1 MPQDLIIKNGRLV
14 DGSGAPWV
22 WADIAVQGERIAK
35 VRGSISD
42 KAENVID
49 AEGLCVSPGWIDV
62 HMHADHTV
70 LGNPLCESYIHQGV
84 TTATMG
90 NCGLSMYP
98 LMDAH
103 RDDLIMYLKPFT
115 SGLDLDWGWE
125 TLRDFINRVMDGG
138 VAMNLVPLVGHG
150 SIRINV
156 MGFSDEKPTASEMS
170 SMKSLLEDS
179 LRMGAF
185 GMSSGLGY
193 PPGVYTEDKEL
204 VELCK
209 LVKEYDGLYTTHM
222 RGNLENLRD
231 TIKLGEDAGVAVQ
244 VSHIGSSCASHKPL
258 SGRHEETTL
267 RWIDEARRRGVDIT
281 ADIYPYIAGSSL
293 LSQLIPDWA
302 HEGGVS
308 KMLERIND
316 PDTRLRIEKEYRAQG
331 PDTKGRDFTKV
342 LMTYAK
348 SEKNKKYEGMTIAEI
363 AEQRGVPEVDALCD
377 ILLEEKG
384 EAMNVSFWGV
394 EEDVTMLVRHHAVMP
409 CSDGWLHA
417 PYGQLGSGK
426 PHPRCYGAF
435 PRYIRK
441 YVNEQGVFP
450 LEEAVRRMTS
460 MPAHRLGLN
469 DRGLIREGFMA
480 DLTVFDP
487 ETVKDNATYSDPHRY
502 PDGIKYVVV
511 NGEVTIRDGE
521 HTGALNG
528 SVLRRR
534 VRS

>member
-1 MPQDLIIKNGRLV
+1 LPQDLIIKNGRLV

-185 GMSSGLGY
+185 GMSSGLG
-193 PPGVYTEDKEL
+193 
-204 VELCK
+204 
-209 LVKEYDGLYTTHM
+209 
-222 RGNLENLRD
+222 
-231 TIKLGEDAGVAVQ
+231 
-244 VSHIGSSCASHKPL
+244 
-258 SGRHEETTL
+258 
-267 RWIDEARRRGVDIT
+267 
-281 ADIYPYIAGSSL
+281 
-293 LSQLIPDWA
+293 
-302 HEGGVS
+302 
-308 KMLERIND
+308 
-316 PDTRLRIEKEYRAQG
+316 
-331 PDTKGRDFTKV
+331 
-342 LMTYAK
+342 
-348 SEKNKKYEGMTIAEI
+348 
-363 AEQRGVPEVDALCD
+363 
-377 ILLEEKG
+377 
-384 EAMNVSFWGV
+384 
-394 EEDVTMLVRHHAVMP
+394 
-409 CSDGWLHA
+409 
-417 PYGQLGSGK
+417 
-426 PHPRCYGAF
+426 
-435 PRYIRK
+435 
-441 YVNEQGVFP
+441 
-450 LEEAVRRMTS
+450 
-460 MPAHRLGLN
+460 
-469 DRGLIREGFMA
+469 
-480 DLTVFDP
+480 
-487 ETVKDNATYSDPHRY
+487 
-502 PDGIKYVVV
+502 
-511 NGEVTIRDGE
+511 
-521 HTGALNG
+521 
-528 SVLRRR
+528 
-534 VRS
+534 

>member
-1 MPQDLIIKNGRLV
+1 LPYNLLVKNGRLI

-22 WADIAVQGERIAK
+22 WADIVVQGEKITN
-35 VRGSISD
+35 VSGTIN
-42 KAENVID
+42 AEAETVID
-49 AEGLCVSPGWIDV
+49 AKGLCVSPGWIDI

-98 LMDAH
+98 LLESH
-103 RDDLIMYLKPFT
+103 REDLIMYLKPFT
-115 SGLDLDWGWE
+115 SGLDLDWGWA
-125 TLRDFINRVMDGG
+125 TLEDFTNRVMDSG
-138 VAMNLVPLVGHG
+138 VAINLVPLVGHG

-156 MGFSDEKPTASEMS
+156 MGFSDKDPTAADLN
-170 SMKSLLEDS
+170 SMKRLLEDS
-179 LRMGAF
+179 LMMGAF

-193 PPGVYTEDKEL
+193 PPGVFTRDREL

-209 LVKEYDGLYTTHM
+209 VLRKYGGIYATHM
-222 RGNLENLRD
+222 RGNLENLKD
-231 TIKLGEDAGVAVQ
+231 TIRVGEEAGVPVQ

-267 RWIDEARRRGVDIT
+267 RWIDEARQRGVDIT

-308 KMLERIND
+308 KMLERISD
-316 PDTRLRIEKEYRAQG
+316 PDTRLRIEKEYKAEG
-331 PDTKGRDFTKV
+331 SDAKGRDFTKV

-348 SEKNKKYEGMTIAEI
+348 SEGNKKYEGMTIAEI

-377 ILLEEKG
+377 LLLEEKG

-394 EEDVTMLVRHHAVMP
+394 EEDVTTLVRHHTVMP
-409 CSDGWLHA
+409 CSDGWIRA

-435 PRYIRK
+435 PRYLRK
-441 YVNEQGVFP
+441 YVREQEIFP
-450 LEEAVRRMTS
+450 IEEAVRRMTS
-460 MPAHRLGLN
+460 MPAHRLGLYN
-469 DRGLIREGFMA
+469 RGLIREGFIA
-480 DLTVFDP
+480 DLTVFNP
-487 ETVKDNATYSDPHRY
+487 ETVKDNATYSEPHRY
-502 PDGIKYVVV
+502 PDGVPYVIV

-528 SVLRRR
+528 SVLKRR
-534 VRS
+534 V